1 MQLLALAWWFIFNK
15 NDRVFASIRERA
27 EQAQHGPPKLVGAN
41 GSTEA
46 LVTNDTELATRC

>member
-15 NDRVFASIRERA
+15 NDRVFASIREKA
-27 EQAQHGPPKLVGAN
+27 AQAQHGPPKLGGAN

-46 LVTNDTELATRC
+46 LATNDTELATRC